1 MSSDRFIKTLVF
13 ADDSGKAIVALVRGD
28 HQISEAK
35 LKIALGAQWIALA
48 DADTVQRTTGASV
61 GFAGPVGLDAM
72 IVADH
77 ALAGIRNA
85 VTGANRDD
93 EHLVGVEHGRDF
105 GKGVTFADLRQAVAG
120 DRCPRCAE
128 GTFEEHRGIEVGQV
142 FYLGT
147 KYSKPLGA
155 TFLDAGGQEHPI
167 EMGTYG
173 IGVSRT
179 VAAAVEQN
187 HDKDGIIWPL
197 ALSPFPVEVVPTS
210 VTDEPV
216 RDAAEKLYGDLRAQ
230 GVEALI
236 DDRDERPGVKFKDAD
251 LIGFSLRLTV
261 GQKGLAKGVVELRER
276 REKTNHELSV
286 ADAAAHVTKI
296 VRESGRIA

>member
-1 MSSDRFIKTLVF
+1 MTPERFIKTLVF
-13 ADDSGKAIVALVRGD
+13 VADDGKPIVALVRGD

-35 LKIALGAQWIALA
+35 LKIALGAQWMALA

-61 GFAGPVGLDAM
+61 GFAGPVGLDAT

-77 ALAGIRNA
+77 ALHGIRGA
-85 VTGANRDD
+85 VTGANEDD
-93 EHLVGVEHGRDF
+93 HHLAGVEHGRDF

-120 DRCPRCAE
+120 DRCPRC
-128 GTFEEHRGIEVGQV
+128 GNGIFEEHRGIEVGQV

-187 HDKDGIIWPL
+187 HDQDGIIWPL
-197 ALSPFPVEVVPTS
+197 ALSPFPVEIVPTS
-210 VTDEPV
+210 VTDAPV
-216 RDAAEKLYGDLRAQ
+216 RDVAEKLYREMRER
-230 GVEALI
+230 GVEALV

-251 LIGFSLRLTV
+251 LIGITLRVTV
-261 GQKGLAKGVVELRER
+261 GQKGLGKGVVELRER
-276 REKTNHELSV
+276 REKTNHEI
-286 ADAAAHVTKI
+286 AIGDAAARVTRM
-296 VRESGRIA
+296 VRESGRSA

>member
-1 MSSDRFIKTLVF
+1 
-13 ADDSGKAIVALVRGD
+13 
-28 HQISEAK
+28 
-35 LKIALGAQWIALA
+35 
-48 DADTVQRTTGASV
+48 
-61 GFAGPVGLDAM
+61 
-72 IVADH
+72 
-77 ALAGIRNA
+77 
-85 VTGANRDD
+85 
-93 EHLVGVEHGRDF
+93 
-105 GKGVTFADLRQAVAG
+105 
-120 DRCPRCAE
+120 
-128 GTFEEHRGIEVGQV
+128 
-142 FYLGT
+142 
-147 KYSKPLGA
+147 
-155 TFLDAGGQEHPI
+155 
-167 EMGTYG
+167 MGTYG

-216 RDAAEKLYGDLRAQ
+216 RDAAEKIYGELRAK

-276 REKTNHELSV
+276 REKTNHEVSV
-286 ADAAAHVTKI
+286 ADAAAHVTKV

>member
-1 MSSDRFIKTLVF
+1 
-13 ADDSGKAIVALVRGD
+13 
-28 HQISEAK
+28 
-35 LKIALGAQWIALA
+35 
-48 DADTVQRTTGASV
+48 
-61 GFAGPVGLDAM
+61 
-72 IVADH
+72 
-77 ALAGIRNA
+77 
-85 VTGANRDD
+85 
-93 EHLVGVEHGRDF
+93 
-105 GKGVTFADLRQAVAG
+105 
-120 DRCPRCAE
+120 
-128 GTFEEHRGIEVGQV
+128 V

-197 ALSPFPVEVVPTS
+197 ALSPFPVEIVPTS

-216 RDAAEKLYGDLRAQ
+216 RDAAEKLYGDLRTQ
-230 GVEALI
+230 GIEALI

-251 LIGFSLRLTV
+251 LIGFTLRVTV
-261 GQKGLAKGVVELRER
+261 GQKGLARGVVELRER
-276 REKTNHELSV
+276 REKTNHELPV
-286 ADAAAHVTKI
+286 ADAAARVAQI